1 MKTPEQYEAEIAKLT
16 AKLDNLLAHC
26 PDMECPECAA
36 IICDHHDPMH
46 FHHDGCPSCAQ
57 AEGAIDNNMGTIVI
71 SGGVT
76 YVCPNKD
83 IVCGDLERNW
93 CAVCPKRKLLK
104 S

>member
-1 MKTPEQYEAEIAKLT
+1 MKTPEQYEAEIAALHV
-16 AKLDNLLAHC
+16 KLDKLLDHC
-26 PDMECPECAA
+26 PEGECSTCAA

-57 AEGAIDNNMGTIVI
+57 AEGELNNNSVAIPIAGM
-71 SGGVT
+71 T
-76 YVCPNKD
+76 YVCPESD

-93 CAVCPKRKLLK
+93 CPTCPKRKFLK